1 MRMTNRF
8 AGILIAGAL
17 VLVGCGKSQQQQE
30 GPPPVEMGGVKIDLP
45 KLQQCLPADKQELHD
60 AAGKVMMALRY
71 GQYPEALAQLDKVA
85 AADLTDAQKKVVN
98 DVIAQ
103 VKQLMAKAPAKPA
116 Q

>member
-1 MRMTNRF
+1 MTNRF

-17 VLVGCGKSQQQQE
+17 VLAGCGKSQQQQE

-45 KLQQCLPADKQELHD
+45 KLQQCLPADKKELHD
-60 AAGKVMMALRY
+60 AASKVMMALRY
-71 GQYPEALAQLDKVA
+71 GQYPEALVQLDKVA

-116 Q
+116 P

>member
-1 MRMTNRF
+1 MRTTNWV
-8 AGILIAGAL
+8 AGILMAGL
-17 VLVGCGKSQQQQE
+17 LIGVGCGKSQQQQE

-45 KLQQCLPADKQELHD
+45 KLQQCLPPDKPELHD
-60 AAGKVMMALRY
+60 AASKVMMALRY

-98 DVIAQ
+98 EVIAQ
-103 VKQLMAKAPAKPA
+103 VKQLMAKAPARSA